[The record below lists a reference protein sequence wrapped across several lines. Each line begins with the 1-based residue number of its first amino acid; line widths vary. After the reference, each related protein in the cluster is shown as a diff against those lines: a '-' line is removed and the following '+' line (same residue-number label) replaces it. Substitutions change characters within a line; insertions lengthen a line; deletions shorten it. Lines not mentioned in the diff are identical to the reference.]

1 MAEFVGTVGL
11 EALFAA
17 LGAAT
22 PHDLLAVVPL
32 LEWNDNLDHVIRHL
46 PEPQIEEIVTVL
58 GPSELA
64 ELALA
69 VDPSRFGPVV
79 HAVPVGTGAAIAQV
93 LFERGEYPAL
103 ARFFEVVPLEMVHAA
118 LEVATG
124 RDLLEVTPLLPAN
137 ADVHGIIAAM
147 PAERLDAIVAEIVE
161 HELWEQG
168 ELLIQALPAA
178 TREQLLSRAA
188 DVSDANLAAL
198 RQAAAQG
205 RLQGVT
211 AELLARS

>member
-17 LGAAT
+17 LRAAT

-46 PEPQIEEIVTVL
+46 PESQIEEIVTVL
-58 GPSELA
+58 DASELA

-79 HAVPVGTGAAIAQV
+79 HAVPVDTGAAIAQV

-103 ARFFEVVPLEMVHAA
+103 ERLFDVVPPEMVEAA
-118 LEVATG
+118 LAVA
-124 RDLLEVTPLLPAN
+124 
-137 ADVHGIIAAM
+137 
-147 PAERLDAIVAEIVE
+147 
-161 HELWEQG
+161 
-168 ELLIQALPAA
+168 
-178 TREQLLSRAA
+178 
-188 DVSDANLAAL
+188 SDADLAVL
-198 RQAAAQG
+198 REAAAQG
-205 RLQGVT
+205 RLRGVT